1 MDTLYQLLGST
12 LDPNPNNRKA
22 AELEI
27 RKLEPQEGMLAAVF
41 QIVSSNEA
49 DVSVRQAASIYL
61 KNRIVGSWDPELRA
75 RRVNPPASAGP
86 IPGAIPDSDRQT
98 IRSGILPAL
107 MHAPPVIRSQISPA
121 LRSIIVCDYP
131 AQWPDLLQTVMQMLS
146 TEDPQT
152 LFAGLTALL
161 EAIRAFR
168 WKSAHA
174 STMEDIVSQAFPSIL
189 ATGQRLLQ
197 TPNATSPE
205 AGALLYLML
214 KCYKTSMESH
224 LTKHQQSNE
233 SIVPWGQLLL
243 AIVDKDIDAS
253 QLPDDDDARESA
265 PWWAAK
271 KWAYFSL
278 NKLFF
283 AFGNP
288 SQLPP
293 SKKIYKPFAERF
305 ATLFA
310 PEILKVYLRKT
321 EQYVAGQSWLS
332 RRARRFQFKFY
343 EQCVRPKS
351 TWALLKPSVNDIVQ
365 KFVLPTLSWS
375 ATDEELWELDS
386 ADYVRSQTEGN
397 DDHASPTF
405 AAKDFLTLLVTK
417 RAKTTLQP
425 QLEFITAVI
434 TGYPGTYNAA
444 QKDGALRMCCALSSL
459 MVKHPLVAD
468 TLDSFV
474 LNHVVPELTSEHR
487 FLRFHA
493 CEVIKEFDKDGMN
506 WQSDKTL
513 EAAFS
518 GIMSCLGDSELPVR
532 VAAAEATGFLIQ
544 HDEVRVALAPR
555 AAEVMQVFLK
565 LADEADLDNLGQV
578 QQTFFEE
585 FQTELLPFA
594 VQFVTQI
601 ATTYRRL
608 LLEINNMSGDG
619 DEGIELSDISADETD
634 KSFATMNCLATIF
647 QVVDAAQSSPP
658 ILEEM
663 EAVILPIISLTLEKE
678 AIDFYDDCF
687 EVTDALTFYQKK
699 ISPALWQLFGQM
711 YQSLKGS
718 GIDFFA
724 EMFNTLDNLITWGAD
739 TFKQNAEY
747 RNMLFDI
754 LNTVM
759 TSEHLG
765 INDRVSGAKLADS
778 ILLSLK
784 ESVNDAY
791 AGVLGLILPGVYD
804 TNKDALQLR
813 KWSTVV
819 VLDMIY
825 LNQQL
830 TLSILETRG
839 ETVKFFTILMGTV
852 LSTYSRVHEK
862 RVAILG
868 FLSLLSA
875 PTESLPQAVRDGLPQ
890 VFAGLLHQLDTLPEA
905 ILRRKELQ
913 DLFEDDDDD
922 EVDDD
927 DEDAEPVDGFDDDK
941 DVIDAENEIQ
951 EMLAA
956 EQARLAAV
964 NAAKQAGMEVPED
977 EIDEEA
983 LDDDEDDEFTFTS
996 PIDDI
1001 PLYDGFRSVMTELQ
1015 GKNAELFGA
1024 LMGSLNEDQKLTVQK
1039 VSALQDKDVNE
1050 AEPEADLSQSFS

>member
-1 MDTLYQLLGST
+1 MDALYQLLGST
-12 LDPNPNNRKA
+12 LDPNPNTRKA

-41 QIVSSNEA
+41 QIVASNEA
-49 DVSVRQAASIYL
+49 DLSVRQAASIYL
-61 KNRIVGSWDPELRA
+61 KNRVMSSWDPEIVEKRA
-75 RRVNPPASAGP
+75 TLPSRVGP
-86 IPGAIPDSDRQT
+86 SSGAIPASDCQT
-98 IRSGILPAL
+98 IRAGILPAL
-107 MHAPPVIRSQISPA
+107 MQAPPVIRSQISPA
-121 LRSIIVCDYP
+121 LRAIIVCDYP
-131 AQWPDLLQTVMQMLS
+131 KQWPDLLQTVLQMLS

-152 LFAGLTALL
+152 LFAGLSALL

-168 WKSAHA
+168 WKSQHA
-174 STMEDIVSQAFPSIL
+174 GTMDEIVSAAFPSIL

-197 TPNATSPE
+197 APNATAPE
-205 AGALLYLML
+205 AGSLLYLML

-224 LTKHQQSNE
+224 LTKHQQTDE

-253 QLPDDDDARESA
+253 QLPDDEDARELA
-265 PWWAAK
+265 PWWKAK

-293 SKKIYKPFAERF
+293 SKSMYKPFAQRF
-305 ATLFA
+305 AQLFA

-321 EQYVAGQSWLS
+321 EQYVAGQAWLS
-332 RRARRFQFKFY
+332 KRAKRFQFRFY
-343 EQCVRPKS
+343 EQCVRPTT
-351 TWALLKPSVNDIVQ
+351 TWQLLKPSVNDIVQ

-375 ATDEELWELDS
+375 ALDEELWELDS

-397 DDHASPTF
+397 DDHASPHF
-405 AAKDFLTLLVTK
+405 AAKDFLTTLVTK
-417 RAKTTLQP
+417 RAKATLQP
-425 QLEFITAVI
+425 QLAFITAVI

-444 QKDGALRMCCALSSL
+444 QKDGALNMCSALSSL
-459 MVKHPLVAD
+459 MVKHPLVSN

-474 LNHVVPELTSEHR
+474 LNHVVTELQSEHR

-493 CEVIKEFDKDGMN
+493 CEVIKEFDKDGMH
-506 WQSDKTL
+506 WQNEKTL

-532 VAAAEATGFLIQ
+532 VAASEALGMLIQ
-544 HDEVRVALAPR
+544 HEEVRVALAPR
-555 AAEVMQVFLK
+555 AAEVMQTLLK

-585 FQTELLPFA
+585 FQKELLPFA

-601 ATTYRRL
+601 ANTYRRL
-608 LLEINNMSGDG
+608 LTELDESNGDG
-619 DEGIELSDISADETD
+619 EGDVSTLAALGDDTD

-647 QVVDAAQSSPP
+647 QVVDAAQNSPS

-663 EAVILPIISLTLEKE
+663 EPAILPIISLTLEKE
-678 AIDFYDDCF
+678 LIDFYDDCF

-699 ISPALWQLFGQM
+699 VSPALWQLFGQM
-711 YQSLKGS
+711 YQSLKSS
-718 GIDFFA
+718 GIDFFG
-724 EMFNTLDNLITWGAD
+724 EMFNTLDNFITWGAD
-739 TFKQNAEY
+739 TFKQSAEH

-765 INDRVSGAKLADS
+765 LNDRVSGAKLADS
-778 ILLSLK
+778 IHLSLK
-784 ESVNDAY
+784 DSVFDAY
-791 AGVLGLILPGVYD
+791 PGVLGLILPGVYD
-804 TNKDALQLR
+804 TSKDALQLR
-813 KWSTVV
+813 KWSSVV
-819 VLDMIY
+819 VLGMIY

-839 ETVKFFTILMGTV
+839 ETVKFFTALMGNI
-852 LSTYSRVHEK
+852 LGTYSRVHEK

-868 FLSLLSA
+868 FMSLLSA

-905 ILRRKELQ
+905 ILRRKALQ
-913 DLFEDDDDD
+913 DLFEDEDDD
-922 EVDDD
+922 EVDED
-927 DEDAEPVDGFDDDK
+927 DEDAEPVDGFDDDA

-964 NAAKQAGMEVPED
+964 NAAKQAGMEVPEE
-977 EIDEEA
+977 EIDEED
-983 LDDDEDDEFTFTS
+983 LDDDDDDEFTFTS

-1001 PLYDGFRSVMTELQ
+1001 PLYDSFRSVMTELQ
-1015 GKNAELFGA
+1015 GKNAELFGG
-1024 LMGSLNEDQKLTVQK
+1024 LMGTLNEDQKLTLQK
-1039 VSALQDKDVNE
+1039 VSALQDKDVND
-1050 AEPEADLSQSFS
+1050 AEPETSTDFS